1 MSESVSLETL
11 RGIPFLHDIPDGQLE
26 KLAKIAEKKEFPAEA
41 EIFREFDTA
50 SNAYLILSGRVS
62 LVTCLPEVGC
72 RELMQVGD
80 GEFIGW
86 SPLVDQQH
94 LTDTAHTKTATT
106 ALMFD
111 AEKLLALCREVPE
124 FGFEFMHRVA
134 MVLTQ
139 RLRATRLVLM
149 KKIGHQFPGVQLE
162 SD

>member
-11 RGIPFLHDIPDGQLE
+11 KTIPFLDNIPDKHLE
-26 KLAKIAEKKEFPAEA
+26 RLAKIAKKTEFPAGTN
-41 EIFREFDTA
+41 IFQEYDIA
-50 SNAYLILSGRVS
+50 NNAYLILSGRVS
-62 LVTCLPEVGC
+62 LVTCLPDVGC
-72 RELMQVGD
+72 RELMQVSD

-86 SPLVDQQH
+86 SPLIDQH
-94 LTDTAHTKTATT
+94 HMTDTAHTKTTT
-106 ALMFD
+106 VALMFRAD
-111 AEKLLALCREVPE
+111 ELLDLCREELE

-149 KKIGHQFPGVQLE
+149 TKIGQQFPGVQLE